1 MITSDD
7 YLFMS
12 RALRLAEN
20 GINTTHPNPRVG
32 CVMVRDGQIIGEAW
46 HERAGKP
53 HAELLALQASG
64 ERARGATVYVNLEPC
79 CHQGRTPP
87 CTESLIDAGVSR
99 VVAAMEDPNPQVASG
114 GITMLREAGIDVD
127 VGIMREQAVQLN
139 RGFIQR
145 MCFKRPWITVKVAAS
160 VDGRTAMASGESKW
174 ISSAASRSD
183 VQRLRARS
191 SAIMTGVGT
200 ILADNP
206 ALTVRQRGVD
216 RQPLRVV
223 MDSHLR
229 MDENASVLM
238 PPEEVLIYTTTEDHT
253 KIQAFQKAGIEV
265 VRLRAANDA
274 VDLHASISE
283 LAARGINDLLVEA
296 GPTLSGALLQSNLV
310 DELIIYLAP
319 KIMGD
324 AARGMFDLP
333 GLAQLKEC
341 TRFAMHDVRRVGEDL
356 RLVLRPE

>member
-20 GINTTHPNPRVG
+20 GLNTTHPNPRVG

-64 ERARGATVYVNLEPC
+64 GRVRGATVYVNLEPC

-87 CTESLIDAGVSR
+87 CTEYLIDAGVSR
-99 VVAAMEDPNPQVASG
+99 VVAAMEDPNPQVSSG
-114 GITMLREAGIDVD
+114 GIVKLREAGIDVD

-139 RGFIQR
+139 RGFLQR
-145 MCFKRPWITVKVAAS
+145 MRRKRPWITVKIAAS
-160 VDGRTAMASGESKW
+160 VDGRTAMATGESKW
-174 ISSAASRSD
+174 ISSAESRAD

-191 SAIMTGVGT
+191 SAIMTGIGT
-200 ILADNP
+200 ILTDNP

-216 RQPLRVV
+216 RQPLRVI
-223 MDSHLR
+223 MDSRLR
-229 MDENASVLM
+229 MNKDALVLI
-238 PPEEVLIYTTTEDHT
+238 PREEVLIFTSTNDQSM
-253 KIQAFQKAGIEV
+253 IQTFQKVGCEV
-265 VRLRAANDA
+265 VRLPPSTDG
-274 VDLHASISE
+274 VDLHASMSE
-283 LAARGINDLLVEA
+283 LAERGVNELLVEA
-296 GPTLSGALLQSNLV
+296 GRTLSGALVQSKLI

-319 KIMGD
+319 QIMGG

-333 GLAQLKEC
+333 GLTRLKEC
-341 TRFAMHDVRRVGEDL
+341 ARFVIHDVRRVGEDL
-356 RLVLRPE
+356 RLVLRPV